1 MRRPIAYFAC
11 MATIS
16 IISVFSILS
25 STTIIFVNA
34 SSTITK
40 KELEAVHTNIHSHCR
55 NIETQEYNTLRE
67 YACVNTPNME
77 WFDREEEEYVE
88 DFENAVKHRKRRLVS
103 EQDEIAS
110 TTTSENNINNNPWHG
125 KALHVARFTADTIF
139 SHENID
145 NWQNILNNEIH
156 LDEIFRQTSYDG
168 LAPNPNGKKNNL

>member
-88 DFENAVKHRKRRLVS
+88 DLRVRRNLIK
-103 EQDEIAS
+103 Q
-110 TTTSENNINNNPWHG
+110 
-125 KALHVARFTADTIF
+125 
-139 SHENID
+139 
-145 NWQNILNNEIH
+145 ILDFLME
-156 LDEIFRQTSYDG
+156 LGT
-168 LAPNPNGKKNNL
+168 

>member
-34 SSTITK
+34 LSTITK

-88 DFENAVKHRKRRLVS
+88 DFVDFLFMFEKKKRKFCIPFFSCRLSIGTAGRGRRPLGG
-103 EQDEIAS
+103 A
-110 TTTSENNINNNPWHG
+110 PP
-125 KALHVARFTADTIF
+125 
-139 SHENID
+139 
-145 NWQNILNNEIH
+145 
-156 LDEIFRQTSYDG
+156 
-168 LAPNPNGKKNNL
+168 LAAAPSWE